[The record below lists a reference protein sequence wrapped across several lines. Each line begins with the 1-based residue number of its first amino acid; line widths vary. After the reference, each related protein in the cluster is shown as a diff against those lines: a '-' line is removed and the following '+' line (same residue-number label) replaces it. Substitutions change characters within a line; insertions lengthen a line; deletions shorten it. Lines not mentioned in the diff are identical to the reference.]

1 LDDETGLQGIPV
13 EDTTSLYFH
22 EVGQVPLLTRE
33 EEVYLGHQWQTA
45 REAEQRLALNG
56 HDEAER
62 VRLQLEI
69 EQGYAARD
77 HLIKAN
83 TRLVI
88 SIAKR
93 YQGQGLP
100 FQDLIQEGNL
110 GLMRAVDK
118 FDPDLGYKFSTY
130 ATWWIRQA
138 VTRALADQGRTIR
151 LPVHMADSIRRLH
164 RTIHELEQES
174 GRSPTVEEIADE
186 MEIDV
191 RRVQW
196 MMRVARQPLSLE
208 TPVGEEQDSELG
220 HFIEDEEAPAPAE
233 ETDHSLLRETLEE
246 LIDTLD
252 PREARI
258 LRLRFGFQD
267 GSAYTLEE
275 VGEKFG
281 LTRERVRQIEQRALQ
296 RLRHPRRSRHV
307 KDYW

>member
-1 LDDETGLQGIPV
+1 
-13 EDTTSLYFH
+13 
-22 EVGQVPLLTRE
+22 
-33 EEVYLGHQWQTA
+33 
-45 REAEQRLALNG
+45 
-56 HDEAER
+56 
-62 VRLQLEI
+62 
-69 EQGYAARD
+69 
-77 HLIKAN
+77 
-83 TRLVI
+83 
-88 SIAKR
+88 
-93 YQGQGLP
+93 LP

-186 MEIDV
+186 MEIDT

-220 HFIEDEEAPAPAE
+220 YFIEDEEAPAPAE

-275 VGEKFG
+275 VGDKFG

-307 KDYW
+307 RDYW